1 MYSRVYLD
9 AFLTP
14 QICGQTKAGWIE
26 NPNIFYT
33 LYHQALFMIGW
44 SMGVMFVTLTM
55 TQHLWLVV
63 TVACSLSHVNHLHC
77 VQSRKPDCKNLWSSR
92 ELLLNMFF
100 MRLFRNQ
107 KKWPLKK
114 RITSFPSVLFVVFRA
129 WSYSRQR
136 GLVSGNGVGG
146 RKRGT
151 ERGWAGEK
159 RKFWAPLC
167 CTVSYDFQSSTVGK
181 GAGEGRGRR
190 GEKGVLISANQHPPS
205 LWLVWT
211 A

>member
-1 MYSRVYLD
+1 MEHGSNVCNSNNDSAPLACCYCCMFIVTCQPPTHHPMQEAWLQKTYGI
-9 AFLTP
+9 P
-14 QICGQTKAGWIE
+14 E
-26 NPNIFYT
+26 NFIWT
-33 LYHQALFMIGW
+33 
-44 SMGVMFVTLTM
+44 
-55 TQHLWLVV
+55 
-63 TVACSLSHVNHLHC
+63 C
-77 VQSRKPDCKNLWSSR
+77 
-92 ELLLNMFF
+92 FF

-107 KKWPLKK
+107 KKLPQKK
-114 RITSFPSVLFVVFRA
+114 RITSFPSVLFVVFQA
-129 WSYSRQR
+129 QSYSRQR

-167 CTVSYDFQSSTVGK
+167 CTVSYDFQSSTVSK

-190 GEKGVLISANQHPPS
+190 GEKGVLISANQHPPL